1 MISYS
6 PTPIQEIDDPLFK
19 EAGVRLWIK
28 REDLNHPFV
37 SGNKWWKLRY
47 NLEHAI
53 GLSHDTLLTFGG
65 AYSNHLFAVAAAAA
79 ALNLKSIGVVRGEE
93 TLPLNSTLSFAKKAG
108 MQLHY
113 LSRQLYREKSSAGF
127 VEELER
133 KFGKF
138 FLIPEGGT
146 NADAVRGCREWGANL
161 VAEVDFD
168 ILCLPVGTGGTL
180 AGLVQSLRA
189 HQQAIGFS
197 VLRNGSF
204 LVAEVQR
211 WLPPGGHPTWRIET
225 RFDFGGYAKRTESL
239 RNFMSAQQSAHR
251 LPLDP
256 VYTAKTLYG
265 IYAMVRDGAFPR
277 STRIL
282 MIHTGGLQA
291 NSLTE

>member
-53 GLSHDTLLTFGG
+53 GLGHDTLLTFGG

-113 LSRQLYREKSSAGF
+113 VSRERYREKSSARF

-133 KFGKF
+133 KFEKF

-211 WLPPGGHPTWRIET
+211 WLPPGGHPT
-225 RFDFGGYAKRTESL
+225 
-239 RNFMSAQQSAHR
+239 
-251 LPLDP
+251 
-256 VYTAKTLYG
+256 
-265 IYAMVRDGAFPR
+265 
-277 STRIL
+277 
-282 MIHTGGLQA
+282 
-291 NSLTE
+291 

>member
-1 MISYS
+1 MISYA
-6 PTPIQEIDDPLFK
+6 PTPVQEIDDPLFK
-19 EAGVRLWIK
+19 ESGVRLWIK
-28 REDLNHPFV
+28 REDLNHPLV

-47 NLEHAI
+47 NLERAV
-53 GLSHDTLLTFGG
+53 GLGHDTLLTFGG
-65 AYSNHLFAVAAAAA
+65 AYSNHLYAVAAAAE

-93 TLPLNSTLSFAKKAG
+93 KRPLNSTLTFAKKAG
-108 MQLHY
+108 MRLYHVT
-113 LSRQLYREKSSAGF
+113 RERYREKSSARF
-127 VEELER
+127 VADLER

-138 FLIPEGGT
+138 FLLPEGGT

-180 AGLVQSLRA
+180 AGLVQSLKA
-189 HQQAIGFS
+189 NQQAIGFS

-204 LVAEVQR
+204 LVPEVQR
-211 WLPPGGHPTWRIET
+211 WLPPGSRSTWCIET
-225 RFDFGGYAKRTESL
+225 RFDFGGYAKRTEAL
-239 RNFMSAQQSAHR
+239 RNFMRAQQDAHH

-265 IYAMVRDGAFPR
+265 IYSKVREGEFPR